1 MERWIPIYA
10 YSFEWST
17 LDVKLESCAVCHV
30 AGALAACC
38 KAAASQVVHAQE
50 EEKGD
55 GGSTM
60 GHGPASHSKQRR
72 HGPVV
77 DALQL
82 GQGLGLGTN

>member
-30 AGALAACC
+30 AGALAACR
-38 KAAASQVVHAQE
+38 KAAASQVEHAQE